1 QPEDDPYV
9 PVDVFSPEGELI
21 VAALGPASW
30 STAHGDHVYFTRHDE
45 ESDTWYVVRSRL
57 TLNAR

>member
-1 QPEDDPYV
+1 
-9 PVDVFSPEGELI
+9 VFSPEGELI